1 MTTKLKLHKSEEIDD
16 GELHIHIKHGDDLH
30 FDTDLINNLPQ
41 LTFDPRDKHNHKWE
55 VALTPDGLGL
65 EWNAIP
71 KENLFTAGTIQSLVD
86 TTGDFNLYA
95 KSDDGYFVFEIARTN
110 SKGKPHLQAVS
121 MKRFTPCSTAVPEAG
136 TSILLGLGLLLAFFR
151 RSR

>member
-1 MTTKLKLHKSEEIDD
+1 MITKLKLHKAEEIDD

-41 LTFDPRDKHNHKWE
+41 LTFDPRDKRNHKWE
-55 VALTPDGLGL
+55 VALTPDGFGL
-65 EWNAIP
+65 EWNSIP
-71 KENLFTAGTIQSLVD
+71 KENLFTAGTIKSLVR

-95 KSDDGYFVFEIARTN
+95 KSDDGYFVFEIVRTK

-121 MKRFTPCSTAVPEAG
+121 MKQFTPCSTAVPEAG